1 METKFHLLLDR
12 SEFTTSDINELEKL
26 LLEHAESEGESNW
39 HKSSVQPISEVDDET
54 KFNLWIEDD
63 KLNGEQVTFIHWYS
77 KLWYIIQTN

>member
-26 LLEHAESEGESNW
+26 LLEHAESEGEANW
-39 HKSSVQPISEVDDET
+39 YKSSVQPISEVDDET